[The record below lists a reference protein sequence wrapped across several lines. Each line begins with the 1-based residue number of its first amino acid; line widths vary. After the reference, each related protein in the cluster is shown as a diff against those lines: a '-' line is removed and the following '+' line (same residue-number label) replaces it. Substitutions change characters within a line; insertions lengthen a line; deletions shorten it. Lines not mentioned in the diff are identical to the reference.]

1 MANARGSLFI
11 ISAPSGAGKTS
22 LVKALVEKDGNLHA
36 SVSHTTRSPRP
47 GEKEGSNYYFVKK
60 SFFDK
65 MVSQGEFLESAQ
77 VFDHFY
83 GTSKLW
89 VQSQLEAGTD
99 VVLEIDW
106 QGAKQ
111 IKECMPLACAIFIL
125 PPSKN
130 ALQERL
136 MSRGQDNPEVIE
148 RRMDQA
154 VNEMSHFESS
164 DYLVLNRNF
173 EDALNELEVIVKAQR
188 LRTVNRAR
196 SLGNILLDMLKFG
209 N

>member
-1 MANARGSLFI
+1 MADARGSLFI

-22 LVKALVEKDGNLHA
+22 LVKALVEKDGNLRA
-36 SVSHTTRSPRP
+36 SISHTTRSPRP
-47 GEKEGSNYYFVKK
+47 GEKEGSNYHFVKK

-65 MVSQGEFLESAQ
+65 MVNQGEFLESAQ

-89 VQSQLEAGTD
+89 VQSQLKAGTD

-106 QGAKQ
+106 QGANQ
-111 IKECMPLACAIFIL
+111 IKERMPLACAIFIL

-130 ALQERL
+130 ALRERL
-136 MSRGQDNPEVIE
+136 MSRGQDNSEVIQ

-154 VNEMSHFESS
+154 ANEMSHFESS
-164 DYLVLNRNF
+164 DYLVLNKNF
-173 EDALNELEVIVKAQR
+173 EEALNELETIVKAQR
-188 LRTVNRAR
+188 LRTVNRSK
-196 SLGNILLDMLKFG
+196 SLGNMLSEMLKFG
-209 N
+209 D

>member
-1 MANARGSLFI
+1 MVDVRGSLFI

-22 LVKALVEKDGNLHA
+22 LVRALVEKDGNLDA

-47 GEKEGSNYYFVKK
+47 GEKEGNNYHFVKK

-65 MVSQGEFLESAQ
+65 MVNQREFLESAQ

-89 VQSQLEAGTD
+89 VQNQLEAGTD

-111 IKECMPLACAIFIL
+111 IKERMPLACAIFIL

-136 MSRGQDNPEVIE
+136 MSRGQDDPEVIQ

-173 EDALNELEVIVKAQR
+173 EEALNELETIVKAQR
-188 LRTVNRAR
+188 LRTVSRSK
-196 SLGNILLDMLKFG
+196 SLGNILSEMLEFG
-209 N
+209 D

>member
-1 MANARGSLFI
+1 MVDARGSLFI

-22 LVKALVEKDGNLHA
+22 LVKALAEKDGNLHA

-47 GEKEGSNYYFVKK
+47 GEKEGSNYHFVKK

-106 QGAKQ
+106 QGARQ

-173 EDALNELEVIVKAQR
+173 EEALNELEVIVKAQR
-188 LRTVNRAR
+188 LRTINRSR
-196 SLGNILLDMLKFG
+196 SLANILSDMLKFG

>member
-1 MANARGSLFI
+1 MTDARGSLFI

-22 LVKALVEKDGNLHA
+22 LVKALVEKDGNLRA
-36 SVSHTTRSPRP
+36 SISHTTRSPRP
-47 GEKEGSNYYFVKK
+47 GEKEGSNYHFVKK

-65 MVSQGEFLESAQ
+65 MVNQGEFLESAQ

-89 VQSQLEAGTD
+89 VQSQLKAGTD

-106 QGAKQ
+106 QGANQ
-111 IKECMPLACAIFIL
+111 IKERMPLACAIFIL

-130 ALQERL
+130 ALRERL
-136 MSRGQDNPEVIE
+136 MSRGQDNSEVIQ

-154 VNEMSHFESS
+154 ANEMSHFESS
-164 DYLVLNRNF
+164 DYLVLNSNF
-173 EDALNELEVIVKAQR
+173 EEALNELEVIVKAQR
-188 LRTVNRAR
+188 MRTVNRSR
-196 SLGNILLDMLKFG
+196 SLENILSEMLEFG
-209 N
+209 D

>member
-1 MANARGSLFI
+1 MADARGSLFI

-22 LVKALVEKDGNLHA
+22 LVKALVERDGNLRA
-36 SVSHTTRSPRP
+36 SVSHTTRPPRP
-47 GEKEGSNYYFVKK
+47 GEKQGSNYHFVKK

-65 MVSQGEFLESAQ
+65 MVNQGEFLESAQ

-89 VQSQLEAGTD
+89 VQSQLKAGTD

-111 IKECMPLACAIFIL
+111 IKERMPLACAIFIL

-136 MSRGQDNPEVIE
+136 MSRGQDNHEVIQ
-148 RRMDQA
+148 RRMEQA

-173 EDALNELEVIVKAQR
+173 EEALNELEVIVTAQR
-188 LRTVNRAR
+188 LRTVNRSK
-196 SLGNILLDMLKFG
+196 SLGNILSEMLKFG
-209 N
+209 D

>member
-1 MANARGSLFI
+1 MTDARGSLFI

-22 LVKALVEKDGNLHA
+22 LVKALVEKDGNLRA

-47 GEKEGSNYYFVKK
+47 GEKEGSNYHFVKK

-65 MVSQGEFLESAQ
+65 MVNQGEFLESAQ

-89 VQSQLEAGTD
+89 VQSQLKAGTD

-106 QGAKQ
+106 QGANQ
-111 IKECMPLACAIFIL
+111 IKERMPLACAIFIL

-130 ALQERL
+130 ALRERL
-136 MSRGQDNPEVIE
+136 MNRGQDNPEVIQ

-154 VNEMSHFESS
+154 ANEMSHFESS
-164 DYLVLNRNF
+164 DYLVLNSNF
-173 EDALNELEVIVKAQR
+173 EEALNELEVIVKAQR
-188 LRTVNRAR
+188 MRTINRSK
-196 SLGNILLDMLKFG
+196 SLENILSEMLEFG
-209 N
+209 D

>member
-1 MANARGSLFI
+1 MVDARGSLFI

-22 LVKALVEKDGNLHA
+22 LVKALVEKDVNLHA

-47 GEKEGSNYYFVKK
+47 GEKEGSNYHFIKK
-60 SFFDK
+60 GLFDK

-106 QGAKQ
+106 QGARQ

>member
-1 MANARGSLFI
+1 MADARGSLFI

-22 LVKALVEKDGNLHA
+22 LVKALVERDGNLRA
-36 SVSHTTRSPRP
+36 SVSHSTRSPRP
-47 GEKEGSNYYFVKK
+47 GEKQGSNYHFVKK

-65 MVSQGEFLESAQ
+65 MVNQGEFLESAQ

-89 VQSQLEAGTD
+89 VQSQLKAGTD

-111 IKECMPLACAIFIL
+111 IKERMPLACAIFIL

-136 MSRGQDNPEVIE
+136 MSRGQDNHEVIQ

-154 VNEMSHFESS
+154 VDEMSHFESS

-173 EDALNELEVIVKAQR
+173 EEALNELEVIVTAQR
-188 LRTVNRAR
+188 LRTVNRSK
-196 SLGNILLDMLKFG
+196 SLGHILSEMLEFG
-209 N
+209 D

>member
-1 MANARGSLFI
+1 MIEARGSLFI

-22 LVKALVEKDGNLHA
+22 LVKALVEKDGNLLA

-47 GEKEGSNYYFVKK
+47 GEKEGNNYHFVKK

-65 MVSQGEFLESAQ
+65 MVNQREFLESAQ

-111 IKECMPLACAIFIL
+111 IKERMPLACAIFIL

-173 EDALNELEVIVKAQR
+173 EEALNELEVIVKAQR
-188 LRTVNRAR
+188 LRTVNRSR
-196 SLGNILLDMLKFG
+196 SLGNILSDVLKFG

>member
-1 MANARGSLFI
+1 MADARGSLFI

-22 LVKALVEKDGNLHA
+22 LVKALVERDGNLRA

-47 GEKEGSNYYFVKK
+47 GEKEGSNYHFVKK

-65 MVSQGEFLESAQ
+65 MVNQGEFLESAQ

-89 VQSQLEAGTD
+89 VQSQLKAGTD

-111 IKECMPLACAIFIL
+111 IKERMPLACAIFIL

-136 MSRGQDNPEVIE
+136 MSRGQDNHEVIQK
-148 RRMDQA
+148 RMDQA

-164 DYLVLNRNF
+164 DFLVLNRNF
-173 EDALNELEVIVKAQR
+173 EEALNELEVIVTAQR
-188 LRTVNRAR
+188 LRTVNRSK
-196 SLGNILLDMLKFG
+196 SLGNILSEMLKFG
-209 N
+209 D

>member
-1 MANARGSLFI
+1 MVDARGSLFI

-22 LVKALVEKDGNLHA
+22 LVKALVEKDVNLHA

-65 MVSQGEFLESAQ
+65 MVSQGEVLESAQ

-188 LRTVNRAR
+188 LRTINRSR
-196 SLGNILLDMLKFG
+196 SLGSILSDMLKFG

>member
-1 MANARGSLFI
+1 MVDACGSLFI

-47 GEKEGSNYYFVKK
+47 GEKEGSNYHFVKK

-106 QGAKQ
+106 QGARQ

-188 LRTVNRAR
+188 LRTINRSR
-196 SLGNILLDMLKFG
+196 SLANILSDMLKFG

>member
-1 MANARGSLFI
+1 MVDARGSLFI

-47 GEKEGSNYYFVKK
+47 GEKEGSNYHFVKK

-65 MVSQGEFLESAQ
+65 MINQGEFLESAQ

-111 IKECMPLACAIFIL
+111 IKEYMPLACAIFIL

-188 LRTVNRAR
+188 LRTVNRSK
-196 SLGNILLDMLKFG
+196 SLGHILSDMLKFG

>member
-1 MANARGSLFI
+1 MVDARGSLFI

-47 GEKEGSNYYFVKK
+47 GEKEGSNYHFVKK

-65 MVSQGEFLESAQ
+65 MVSRGEFLESAQ

-106 QGAKQ
+106 QGARQ

-173 EDALNELEVIVKAQR
+173 EEALNELRVIVKAQR
-188 LRTVNRAR
+188 LRTVNRSR
-196 SLGNILLDMLKFG
+196 SLGNILSDVLKFG

>member
-1 MANARGSLFI
+1 MADARGSLFI

-22 LVKALVEKDGNLHA
+22 LVKALVEKDGNLRA
-36 SVSHTTRSPRP
+36 SISHTTRSPRP
-47 GEKEGSNYYFVKK
+47 GEKEGSNYHFVKK

-65 MVSQGEFLESAQ
+65 MVNQGEFLESAQ

-89 VQSQLEAGTD
+89 VQSQLKAGTD

-106 QGAKQ
+106 QGANQ
-111 IKECMPLACAIFIL
+111 IKERMPLACAIFIL

-130 ALQERL
+130 ALRERL
-136 MSRGQDNPEVIE
+136 MSRGQDNSEVIQ

-154 VNEMSHFESS
+154 ANEMSHFESS
-164 DYLVLNRNF
+164 DYLVLNSNF
-173 EDALNELEVIVKAQR
+173 EEALNELEVIVKAQR
-188 LRTVNRAR
+188 MRTVNRSR
-196 SLGNILLDMLKFG
+196 SLENILSEMLEFG
-209 N
+209 D

>member
-1 MANARGSLFI
+1 MVDVRGSLFI

-22 LVKALVEKDGNLHA
+22 LVKALVEKDGNLLA

-47 GEKEGSNYYFVKK
+47 GEKEGNNYHFVKK

-65 MVSQGEFLESAQ
+65 MVNQREFLESAQ

-111 IKECMPLACAIFIL
+111 IKERMPLACAIFIL

-136 MSRGQDNPEVIE
+136 MSRGQDDPEVIQ

-173 EDALNELEVIVKAQR
+173 EEALNELETIVKAQR
-188 LRTVNRAR
+188 LRTVSRSK
-196 SLGNILLDMLKFG
+196 SLGNILSEMLEFG
-209 N
+209 D

>member
-1 MANARGSLFI
+1 MVDARGSLFI

-22 LVKALVEKDGNLHA
+22 LVKALVEKDSNLHA

-47 GEKEGSNYYFVKK
+47 GEKEGSNYHFVKK

-106 QGAKQ
+106 QGARQ

-173 EDALNELEVIVKAQR
+173 EEALNELEVIVKAQR
-188 LRTVNRAR
+188 LRTVNRSR
-196 SLGNILLDMLKFG
+196 SLGNILSDVLKFG

>member
-1 MANARGSLFI
+1 MVDARGSLFI

-36 SVSHTTRSPRP
+36 SISHTTRSPRP
-47 GEKEGSNYYFVKK
+47 GEKEGSNYHFIKQGL
-60 SFFDK
+60 FDK

-106 QGAKQ
+106 QGARQ

-173 EDALNELEVIVKAQR
+173 EEALNELEVIVKAQR
-188 LRTVNRAR
+188 LRTVNRSR
-196 SLGNILLDMLKFG
+196 SLGNILSDVLKFG

>member
-1 MANARGSLFI
+1 MADARGSLFI

-65 MVSQGEFLESAQ
+65 MVNQGEFLESAQ

-148 RRMDQA
+148 QRMNQA

-196 SLGNILLDMLKFG
+196 SLGDILLDMLKFG

>member
-1 MANARGSLFI
+1 MVDARGSLFI

-36 SVSHTTRSPRP
+36 SVSHTTRPPRP
-47 GEKEGSNYYFVKK
+47 GEKEGSNYHFVKK

-65 MVSQGEFLESAQ
+65 MVNQGEFLESAQ

-89 VQSQLEAGTD
+89 VQSQLETGTD

-111 IKECMPLACAIFIL
+111 IKEHMPLACAIFIL

-173 EDALNELEVIVKAQR
+173 EEALNELEVIVKAQR
-188 LRTVNRAR
+188 LRTVNRSK
-196 SLGNILLDMLKFG
+196 SLGDILSDMLKFG

>member
-1 MANARGSLFI
+1 MTDARGSLFI

-22 LVKALVEKDGNLHA
+22 LVKALVEKDGNLRA

-47 GEKEGSNYYFVKK
+47 GEKEGSNYHFVKK

-65 MVSQGEFLESAQ
+65 MVNQGEFLESAQ

-89 VQSQLEAGTD
+89 VQSQLKAGTD

-106 QGAKQ
+106 QGANQ
-111 IKECMPLACAIFIL
+111 IKERMPLACAIFIL

-130 ALQERL
+130 ALRERL
-136 MSRGQDNPEVIE
+136 MSRGQDNSEVIQ

-154 VNEMSHFESS
+154 ANEMSHFESS
-164 DYLVLNRNF
+164 DYLVLNSNF
-173 EDALNELEVIVKAQR
+173 EEALNELEVIVKAQR
-188 LRTVNRAR
+188 MRTVNRSK
-196 SLGNILLDMLKFG
+196 SLENILSEMLEFG
-209 N
+209 D

>member
-1 MANARGSLFI
+1 MVDARGSLFI

-47 GEKEGSNYYFVKK
+47 GEKEGSNYHFVKK
-60 SFFDK
+60 SFFDN

-106 QGAKQ
+106 QGARQ

-136 MSRGQDNPEVIE
+136 MSRGQDNPEVIK

-173 EDALNELEVIVKAQR
+173 EEALNELEVIVKAQR
-188 LRTVNRAR
+188 LRTVNRSR
-196 SLGNILLDMLKFG
+196 SLGNILSDVLKFG

>member
-1 MANARGSLFI
+1 MTDARGSLFI

-22 LVKALVEKDGNLHA
+22 LVKALVEKDGNLRA

-47 GEKEGSNYYFVKK
+47 GEKEGSNYHFVKK

-65 MVSQGEFLESAQ
+65 MVNQGEFLESAQ

-89 VQSQLEAGTD
+89 VQSQLKAGTD

-106 QGAKQ
+106 QGANQ
-111 IKECMPLACAIFIL
+111 IKERMPLACAIFIL

-136 MSRGQDNPEVIE
+136 MSRGQDNPEVIQ

-154 VNEMSHFESS
+154 VSEMSHFESS

-173 EDALNELEVIVKAQR
+173 EEALNELEVIVKAQR
-188 LRTVNRAR
+188 MRTINRSK
-196 SLGNILLDMLKFG
+196 SLENILSEMLEFG
-209 N
+209 D

>member
-1 MANARGSLFI
+1 MVDARGSLFI

-60 SFFDK
+60 SFFEK

-89 VQSQLEAGTD
+89 VQSQLEVGTD

-106 QGAKQ
+106 QGARQ

-173 EDALNELEVIVKAQR
+173 EEALNELEVIVKAQR
-188 LRTVNRAR
+188 LRTVNRSR
-196 SLGNILLDMLKFG
+196 SLGNILSDVLKFG

>member
-1 MANARGSLFI
+1 MVDARGSLFI

-47 GEKEGSNYYFVKK
+47 GEKEGSNYHFVKK
-60 SFFDK
+60 SFFDN

-106 QGAKQ
+106 QGARQ

-173 EDALNELEVIVKAQR
+173 EEALNELEVIVTAQR
-188 LRTVNRAR
+188 LRTVNRSR
-196 SLGNILLDMLKFG
+196 SLGNILSDMLKFG

>member
-1 MANARGSLFI
+1 MIEARGSLFI

-22 LVKALVEKDGNLHA
+22 LVRALVEKDGILDA

-47 GEKEGSNYYFVKK
+47 GEKEGINYHFVKK

-65 MVSQGEFLESAQ
+65 MINQGEFLESAQ

-89 VQSQLEAGTD
+89 VQNQLEAGTD

-111 IKECMPLACAIFIL
+111 IKERMPLACAIFIL

-136 MSRGQDNPEVIE
+136 MSRGQDDPEVIQ

-173 EDALNELEVIVKAQR
+173 EEALNELEVIVKAQR
-188 LRTVNRAR
+188 LRTVNR
-196 SLGNILLDMLKFG
+196 SKNLGNILLEMLKFG
-209 N
+209 D

>member
-1 MANARGSLFI
+1 MTDARGSLFI

-22 LVKALVEKDGNLHA
+22 LVKALVEKDGNLRA

-47 GEKEGSNYYFVKK
+47 GEKEGSNYHFVKK

-65 MVSQGEFLESAQ
+65 MVTQGEFLESAQ

-89 VQSQLEAGTD
+89 VQSQLKAGTD

-106 QGAKQ
+106 QGANQ
-111 IKECMPLACAIFIL
+111 IKERMPLACAIFIL

-130 ALQERL
+130 ALRERL
-136 MSRGQDNPEVIE
+136 MNRGQDNPEVIQ

-154 VNEMSHFESS
+154 ANEMSHFESS
-164 DYLVLNRNF
+164 DYLVLNSNF
-173 EDALNELEVIVKAQR
+173 EEALNELEVIVKAQR
-188 LRTVNRAR
+188 MRTINRSK
-196 SLGNILLDMLKFG
+196 SLENILSEMLEFG
-209 N
+209 D

>member
-1 MANARGSLFI
+1 MAYMRGSLFI

-22 LVKALVEKDGNLHA
+22 LVKALVEKDGNLRA

-47 GEKEGSNYYFVKK
+47 GEKEGSNYHFVKK

-65 MVSQGEFLESAQ
+65 MVNQGEFLESAQ

-83 GTSKLW
+83 GTSKFW
-89 VQSQLEAGTD
+89 VQSQLKAGTD

-106 QGAKQ
+106 QGANQ
-111 IKECMPLACAIFIL
+111 IKERMPLACAIFIL

-136 MSRGQDNPEVIE
+136 MSRGQDNSEVIQ

-154 VNEMSHFESS
+154 ANEMSHFESS

-173 EDALNELEVIVKAQR
+173 EEALNELEVIVKAQR
-188 LRTVNRAR
+188 LKTVKR
-196 SLGNILLDMLKFG
+196 SKNLGNILSEMLKFG
-209 N
+209 D

>member
-1 MANARGSLFI
+1 MTDARGSLFI

-22 LVKALVEKDGNLHA
+22 LVKALVEKDSNLRA

-47 GEKEGSNYYFVKK
+47 GEKEGRNYHFVKK

-65 MVSQGEFLESAQ
+65 MVNQGEFLESAQ

-89 VQSQLEAGTD
+89 VQSQLKAGTD

-106 QGAKQ
+106 QGASQ
-111 IKECMPLACAIFIL
+111 IKERMPLACAIFIL

-130 ALQERL
+130 ALRERL
-136 MSRGQDNPEVIE
+136 MSRGQDNSEVIQ

-154 VNEMSHFESS
+154 ANEMSHFESS
-164 DYLVLNRNF
+164 DYLVLNSNF
-173 EDALNELEVIVKAQR
+173 EEALNELEVIVKAQR
-188 LRTVNRAR
+188 MRTVNRSK
-196 SLGNILLDMLKFG
+196 SLENILSEMLEFG
-209 N
+209 D

>member
-1 MANARGSLFI
+1 MVDARGSLFI

-22 LVKALVEKDGNLHA
+22 LVKALAEKDGNLHA

-47 GEKEGSNYYFVKK
+47 GEKEGSNYHFVKK

-106 QGAKQ
+106 QGARQ

-173 EDALNELEVIVKAQR
+173 EEALNELEVIVKAQR
-188 LRTVNRAR
+188 LRTVNRSR
-196 SLGNILLDMLKFG
+196 SLGNVLSDMLKFG

>member
-1 MANARGSLFI
+1 MVDARGSLFI

-36 SVSHTTRSPRP
+36 SVSHTTRPPRP
-47 GEKEGSNYYFVKK
+47 GEKEGSNYHFVKK

-65 MVSQGEFLESAQ
+65 MVNQGEFLESAQ

-111 IKECMPLACAIFIL
+111 IKEHMPLACAIFIL

-164 DYLVLNRNF
+164 DYLVLNSNF
-173 EDALNELEVIVKAQR
+173 EEALNELEVIVKAQR
-188 LRTVNRAR
+188 MRTVNRSK
-196 SLGNILLDMLKFG
+196 SLENILSEMLEFG
-209 N
+209 D

>member
-1 MANARGSLFI
+1 MADARGSLFI

-22 LVKALVEKDGNLHA
+22 LVKALVERDGNLRA

-47 GEKEGSNYYFVKK
+47 GEKQGSNYHFVKK

-65 MVSQGEFLESAQ
+65 MVNQGEFLESAQ

-89 VQSQLEAGTD
+89 VQSQLKAGTD

-111 IKECMPLACAIFIL
+111 IKERMPLACAIFIL
-125 PPSKN
+125 PPSKS

-136 MSRGQDNPEVIE
+136 MSRGQDNHEVIQ

-164 DYLVLNRNF
+164 DYLVLNGNF
-173 EDALNELEVIVKAQR
+173 EEALNELEVIVTAQR
-188 LRTVNRAR
+188 LRTVNRSK
-196 SLGNILLDMLKFG
+196 SLGHILSEMLKFG
-209 N
+209 D

>member
-1 MANARGSLFI
+1 MADARGSLFI

-22 LVKALVEKDGNLHA
+22 LVKALVEKDGNLRA

-47 GEKEGSNYYFVKK
+47 GEKEGSNYHFVKK

-65 MVSQGEFLESAQ
+65 MVNQGEFLESAQ

-89 VQSQLEAGTD
+89 VQSQLKAGTD

-111 IKECMPLACAIFIL
+111 IKERMPLACAIFIL

-130 ALQERL
+130 ALRERL
-136 MSRGQDNPEVIE
+136 MSRGQDNSEVIQ

-154 VNEMSHFESS
+154 ANEMSHFESS
-164 DYLVLNRNF
+164 DYLVLNSNF
-173 EDALNELEVIVKAQR
+173 EEALNELEVIVKAQR
-188 LRTVNRAR
+188 MRTINRSK
-196 SLGNILLDMLKFG
+196 SLENILSEMLEFG
-209 N
+209 D

>member
-1 MANARGSLFI
+1 MADARGSLFI

-22 LVKALVEKDGNLHA
+22 LVKALVEKDGNLRA

-47 GEKEGSNYYFVKK
+47 GEKEGSNYHFVKK

-65 MVSQGEFLESAQ
+65 MVNQGEFLESAQ

-89 VQSQLEAGTD
+89 VQSQLKAGTD

-106 QGAKQ
+106 QGANQ
-111 IKECMPLACAIFIL
+111 IKERMPLACAIFIL

-130 ALQERL
+130 ALRERL
-136 MSRGQDNPEVIE
+136 MNRGQDNPEVIQ

-154 VNEMSHFESS
+154 ANEMSHFESS
-164 DYLVLNRNF
+164 DYLVLNSNF
-173 EDALNELEVIVKAQR
+173 EEALNELEVIVKAQR
-188 LRTVNRAR
+188 MRTINRSK
-196 SLGNILLDMLKFG
+196 SLENILSEMLEFG
-209 N
+209 D

>member
-1 MANARGSLFI
+1 MADARGSLFI

-22 LVKALVEKDGNLHA
+22 LVKALVERDGNLRA

-47 GEKEGSNYYFVKK
+47 GEKQGSNYHFVKK

-65 MVSQGEFLESAQ
+65 MVNPGEFLESAQ

-89 VQSQLEAGTD
+89 VQSQLKAGTD

-111 IKECMPLACAIFIL
+111 IKERMPLACAIFIL

-136 MSRGQDNPEVIE
+136 MSRGQDNHEVIQ

-154 VNEMSHFESS
+154 VDEMSHFESS

-173 EDALNELEVIVKAQR
+173 EEALNELEVIVTAQR
-188 LRTVNRAR
+188 LRTVNRSK
-196 SLGNILLDMLKFG
+196 SLGNILSEMLKFG
-209 N
+209 D

>member
-1 MANARGSLFI
+1 MADARGSLFI

-22 LVKALVEKDGNLHA
+22 LVKALVEKDSNLRA

-47 GEKEGSNYYFVKK
+47 GEKEGSNYHFVKK

-65 MVSQGEFLESAQ
+65 MVNQGEFLESAQ

-83 GTSKLW
+83 GTSKFW
-89 VQSQLEAGTD
+89 VQSQLKAGTD

-106 QGAKQ
+106 QGANQ
-111 IKECMPLACAIFIL
+111 IKERMPLACAIFIL

-136 MSRGQDNPEVIE
+136 MSRGQDNHEVIQ

-154 VNEMSHFESS
+154 VDEMSHFESS
-164 DYLVLNRNF
+164 DYLVLNGNF
-173 EDALNELEVIVKAQR
+173 EEALNELEVIVTAQR
-188 LRTVNRAR
+188 LRTVNRSK
-196 SLGNILLDMLKFG
+196 SLGHILSEMLEFG
-209 N
+209 D

>member
-1 MANARGSLFI
+1 MADARGSLFI

-22 LVKALVEKDGNLHA
+22 LVKALVERDGNLRA

-47 GEKEGSNYYFVKK
+47 GEKQGSNYHFVKK

-65 MVSQGEFLESAQ
+65 MVNQGEFLESAQ

-83 GTSKLW
+83 GTSKSW

-111 IKECMPLACAIFIL
+111 IKERMPLACAIFIL

-136 MSRGQDNPEVIE
+136 MSRGQDNHEVIQ

-154 VNEMSHFESS
+154 VDEMSHFESS

-173 EDALNELEVIVKAQR
+173 EEALNELEVIVTAQR
-188 LRTVNRAR
+188 LRTVNR
-196 SLGNILLDMLKFG
+196 SKNLGNILLEMLKFG
-209 N
+209 D

>member
-1 MANARGSLFI
+1 MVDARGSLFI

-22 LVKALVEKDGNLHA
+22 LVKALVEKDVNLHA

-47 GEKEGSNYYFVKK
+47 GEKEGSNYHFIKK
-60 SFFDK
+60 GLFDK